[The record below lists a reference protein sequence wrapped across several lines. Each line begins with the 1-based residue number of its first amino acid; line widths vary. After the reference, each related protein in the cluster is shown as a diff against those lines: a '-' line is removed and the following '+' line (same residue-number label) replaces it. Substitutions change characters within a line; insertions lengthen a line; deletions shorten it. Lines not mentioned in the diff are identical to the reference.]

1 MNNIKTTNIL
11 LLTIVITVI
20 FYFLKALSFIFV
32 PLVLSMFIA
41 LMFLPIKRWLN
52 KHGVPKPV
60 SVLIIILL
68 IGGILK
74 VGFELIQLTSKEILE
89 DSSLIARM
97 ELKFVELIVIIE
109 NFFGIHRV
117 EGENVIVHYF
127 RKSSIINNFGSTI
140 DFIGDTVTMT
150 LMTVFFTVLWLSESI
165 NFQKLLNHTILK
177 RKFSS
182 IKVFM
187 RIEKDLIKFVIVK
200 FFISLLTGIGFTLTC
215 LLFDVSWPI
224 FWGLFAFVF
233 NFIQMVGS
241 FISVIISSLFALVE
255 LDSSG
260 TLLFFIIVLTGI
272 EVLMG
277 AVLEPVF
284 MGRSFSINVITI
296 LVMLMFWSYLWGVP
310 GLIMSIPITVFLKII
325 LEQFPGTRV
334 IAELL
339 SGNEESLNFVRFK
352 K

>member
-1 MNNIKTTNIL
+1 MNNTKTTNIL
-11 LLTIVITVI
+11 LLTIVITVV
-20 FYFLKALSFIFV
+20 FYFLKILSFIFV
-32 PLVLSMFIA
+32 PLILSMFIA
-41 LMFLPIKRWLN
+41 LMFLPVKRWLN
-52 KHGVPKPV
+52 KHGVPRPV
-60 SVLIIILL
+60 SVLIIVLL

-74 VGFELIQLTSKEILE
+74 VGFELIQLTSKEILA
-89 DSSLIARM
+89 DTSLIERM
-97 ELKFVELIVIIE
+97 ELKFVELIVLIE
-109 NFFGIHRV
+109 NFFGIQRL
-117 EGENVIVHYF
+117 EGENVILHYF

-140 DFIGDTVTMT
+140 EFIGDTLTMT
-150 LMTVFFTVLWLSESI
+150 LMTVFFTILWLSESI

-177 RKFSS
+177 QKFSS

-200 FFISLLTGIGFTLTC
+200 FFISLLTGIGFTFTC
-215 LLFDVSWPI
+215 LLFDVSWPV

-233 NFIQMVGS
+233 NFVQMVGS
-241 FISVIISSLFALVE
+241 FVSVIIASLFAFVE
-255 LDSSG
+255 LDSTG

-277 AVLEPVF
+277 GILEPVF
-284 MGRSFSINVITI
+284 MGRSFSINVIAI

-325 LEQFPGTRV
+325 LEQFPGTKV

-339 SGNEESLNFVRFK
+339 SGNEENLNFVRFK